1 MSSGKVQP
9 ETKYEVEDIIKMRM
23 WQDQRRYLLKWKGY
37 PESENTWESEQNLVD
52 DGCET
57 LILEFLAR
65 KRAEKA
71 AMKLKLPPTPPVS
84 AFLPESRPPPPPN
97 RPAKPAP
104 RDYKRS

>member
-1 MSSGKVQP
+1 MEGLSQ
-9 ETKYEVEDIIKMRM
+9 
-23 WQDQRRYLLKWKGY
+23 
-37 PESENTWESEQNLVD
+37 SENTWESEQNLVD

-57 LILEFLAR
+57 LILEFLTR

-71 AMKLKLPPTPPVS
+71 AKKLKLPPTPPVS
-84 AFLPESRPPPPPN
+84 ALPPESRPPPPPN